1 MVASHA
7 RESILEGIGF
17 AVAGWFQ
24 LTMAFFLMTRSS
36 RPMLR
41 LLMLFNVV
49 LIGAWALSRTW
60 GLPLGEHAG
69 HPEPAS
75 FVDLTAVGLEV
86 TLVMASAV
94 LLTHPHLG
102 RAWNYPRQAF
112 GSAALVGVVAITTA
126 ALTSPGA
133 QSHASGS
140 HQGHDAHNADA
151 DDLGLSLLN
160 NGHHQHRG
168 GEAEMNTDARAELAA
183 QLAQTSEL
191 VNRYPTIA
199 AAEAAGYRRAGPF
212 VPGLGTHYIDS
223 SQTNVNVDGR
233 MDTEDI
239 HSPALIYDGL
249 DANSPLAGF
258 MYSSWTGMQPEGFL
272 GPNDHWHAH
281 KNTCIVDTGV
291 AVENPFGF
299 DVEVTHAQCRK
310 LGGTIVKKT
319 PYMVHVWT
327 VPGYESNLGTFSE
340 VNPKLTCPDG
350 TYYMKPIEKLRL
362 SPTLCRE

>member
-1 MVASHA
+1 MVPSHA

-17 AVAGWFQ
+17 AVAGWLQ
-24 LTMAFFLMTRSS
+24 LAVAFVLITRSS
-36 RPMLR
+36 RPVLR
-41 LLMLFNVV
+41 LIIVFN
-49 LIGAWALSRTW
+49 LTMIGAWAMSRTW
-60 GLPLGEHAG
+60 GLPFGEHAG

-86 TLVMASAV
+86 ALVVASAL
-94 LLTHPHLG
+94 LLTRPHLG
-102 RAWNYPRQAF
+102 RGWNYPRQAF

-133 QSHASGS
+133 RSHASSS
-140 HQGHDAHNADA
+140 HHHDTDA
-151 DDLGLSLLN
+151 DDLGLSRLQ

-168 GEAEMNTDARAELAA
+168 GETQMNADARAQLAA
-183 QLAQTSEL
+183 QLAQTSEV

-223 SQTNVNVDGR
+223 GQTNFNVDGR

-239 HSPALIYDGL
+239 HNPALIYDGL
-249 DANSPLAGF
+249 DANSPLAGL
-258 MYSSWTGMQPEGFL
+258 MYSSWTGSKPEGFV

-299 DVEVTHAQCRK
+299 DVEVTQAQCSK
-310 LGGTIVKKT
+310 YGGTIVEKT
-319 PYMVHVWT
+319 PHMVHVWT
-327 VPGYESNLGTFSE
+327 VPGYESKLGTFSE

-350 TYYMKPIEKLRL
+350 TYDMKPIEKLGL
-362 SPTLCRE
+362 SPTLCRG